1 MTLPASA
8 PASVATSVPHVAAS
22 AAHSIPWLPADASWL
37 SIAQGCVPIAI
48 AAMVAWV
55 GWRQLQAARAKLK
68 LDLFEKRLAIFNATW
83 EQVGRSAQNKP
94 YEYRELGLWFN
105 KIHEASFLFGPDIVE
120 YLNEIREKAIEE
132 QILWAKVQPLHPE
145 PATDEQKAE
154 HKALNDWFLAEAKHI
169 QHKFAPYLS
178 FHEWR

>member
-8 PASVATSVPHVAAS
+8 PASVAASVSHVAAS
-22 AAHSIPWLPADASWL
+22 AARSIPWLPADASWL
-37 SIAQGCVPIAI
+37 SIMQGCVPIAI

-55 GWRQLQAARAKLK
+55 GWRQFRAARAKLK

-132 QILWAKVQPLHPE
+132 QILWAKVQPQHPE
-145 PATDEQKAE
+145 PATDEQKAK
-154 HKALNDWFLAEAKHI
+154 HKALNDWFLAEAKQI